1 MKHLIIKGIGPDK
14 PGIVSKISGIVT
26 SNNGNIEESRMI
38 RLGSEFSII
47 MMIAIPENSKK
58 NLSDQLE
65 AIDGIK
71 FYLTDTKKLPTHD
84 SPTHI
89 IDLSGGDNEG
99 IVHYI
104 SDKLTVMGINILEI
118 ITDTKNAPI
127 TGSSIFLMKVK
138 ISLDDENQINELSD
152 RLDEIQSRLGL
163 DITLSKI

>member
-1 MKHLIIKGIGPDK
+1 MEHLIIKGIGPDK
-14 PGIVSKISGIVT
+14 PGIVSKISGMVT

-47 MMIAIPENSKK
+47 MMIAIPENSEK

-71 FYLTDTKKLPTHD
+71 FYLTETKKLPTHN
-84 SPTHI
+84 SPTHTI
-89 IDLSGGDNEG
+89 NLSGGDNEG

-104 SDKLTVMGINILEI
+104 SDKLTSMDINILEI

-127 TGSSIFLMKVK
+127 TGSTIFLMKVK
-138 ISLDDENQINELSD
+138 ITLDENQINELSD
-152 RLDEIQSRLGL
+152 RLNEIQSRLGL
-163 DITLSKI
+163 DITLNKI